1 MVHTKKVLEKL
12 VINCFIVPT
21 LGFALGEQKNQEEIV
36 PSFFEPTG
44 NARGIKQSTEVN
56 HSKYWDVYFW
66 ICVHVPLGAAQ
77 EECIVEICSDP
88 NISHEEHVLLLLKKN
103 LFIFN

>member
-21 LGFALGEQKNQEEIV
+21 LGFALGEQKSQEKIV
-36 PSFFEPTG
+36 PSFSEPTG

-56 HSKYWDVYFW
+56 H
-66 ICVHVPLGAAQ
+66 
-77 EECIVEICSDP
+77 
-88 NISHEEHVLLLLKKN
+88 N
-103 LFIFN
+103 